1 MIALKKPEM
10 ILAISNA
17 FLKYRYGMVQGVFG
31 VNIHEFAAEGGRHLM
46 MGCRE
51 LLESNVDYRQILPYL
66 MLYKKNAEGKIA
78 FFVYRR
84 CKGIGEERLL
94 GKASVGIGG
103 HIDGKDVVFSEGSE
117 VVFDQTISKNAL
129 REASEE
135 VTFFDGDGNHLA
147 NLDINIGCNGV
158 ICDSQDAVGLVHL
171 GILLSAE
178 VPADVE
184 IKCREAEL
192 EAIGFMTID
201 EILEAG
207 MESDLENWSAMALGY
222 MRAIEMH
229 ELEQRLAEEAAAEAA
244 KEVAGA

>member
-10 ILAISNA
+10 ILAIKND
-17 FLKYRYGMVQGVFG
+17 FLRYRYGMSQGVFG
-31 VNIHEFAAEGGRHLM
+31 LNIHEFAAEGGRHLIL
-46 MGCRE
+46 GCRE
-51 LLESNVDYRQILPYL
+51 LLETNADYRQVLPYL
-66 MLYKKNAEGKIA
+66 MLYKKNAEGKLA

-84 CKGIGEERLL
+84 CKGIGEERLI

-117 VVFDQTISKNAL
+117 VVFDQTISNNAL

-135 VTFFDGDGNHLA
+135 VAFYNGAGEHIS
-147 NLDINIGCNGV
+147 NLEISIGCNGV

-178 VPADVE
+178 LPADVE
-184 IKCREAEL
+184 IKCREPEL
-192 EAIGFMTID
+192 EAVGFMTID

-207 MESDLENWSAMALGY
+207 MESDLENWSGMALGY
-222 MRAIEMH
+222 MRALEIQ
-229 ELEQRLAEEAAAEAA
+229 ELEQRLAAEAAAQ
-244 KEVAGA
+244 EVESA